1 MDANDDLLRPN
12 AEPQPEYMVKE
23 IAKREGRD
31 PIEYLYDHFLTRDGR
46 GAIYQC
52 GIGYGVNTPYGAN
65 TLDGAC
71 PYALRLCNLSCL
83 FLSGLVRCMLIVH
96 WCCLDVGMR
105 EMMTHPCCVIG
116 LADSGA
122 HVGAQTDSCN
132 ATYLMSYWV
141 RDRNKLTGR
150 DGIELEEAVYLH
162 TKEPADICGLT
173 DRGALQ

>member
-1 MDANDDLLRPN
+1 MVRVCNDPCH
-12 AEPQPEYMVKE
+12 APGQPGIPHADTQADSDM
-23 IAKREGRD
+23 
-31 PIEYLYDHFLTRDGR
+31 
-46 GAIYQC
+46 C
-52 GIGYGVNTPYGAN
+52 GLA
-65 TLDGAC
+65 
-71 PYALRLCNLSCL
+71 
-83 FLSGLVRCMLIVH
+83 FSGLMRVMLKIA
-96 WCCLDVGMR
+96 WRRLDVGMR

-150 DGIELEEAVYLH
+150 DGIELEQAVYLH